1 MTTQKSNK
9 PSQVNTDIEDIEQE
23 VKKHIIELI
32 EPYIDIDY
40 NLPLDALDP
49 LTIAEETIVHYA
61 DSEHIL

>member
-1 MTTQKSNK
+1 VHLLKIFRK
-9 PSQVNTDIEDIEQE
+9 DTDMENIEQE

-40 NLPLDALDP
+40 SLHLDAIDP